1 MNLVDSHDTGRILTS
16 LRGSKAEL
24 KQVATFQATWLGA
37 PSIYYGD
44 EAGMGNAASPD
55 PFYVSRQF
63 YDWQHPDADMQS
75 YYRSVLGIR
84 QANPALRDGTITPL
98 VLNNS
103 NRIVSFLR
111 RDVQESVAVAFNDDT
126 KAHTVKLKLPGLRTG
141 MILTDALSGTGYT
154 VAGGT
159 VTLKL
164 RGTSAA
170 ILAPAPVS
178 PHEVHP

>member
-1 MNLVDSHDTGRILTS
+1 VFI
-16 LRGSKAEL
+16 A
-24 KQVATFQATWLGA
+24 
-37 PSIYYGD
+37 
-44 EAGMGNAASPD
+44 
-55 PFYVSRQF
+55 
-63 YDWQHPDADMQS
+63 
-75 YYRSVLGIR
+75 
-84 QANPALRDGTITPL
+84 
-98 VLNNS
+98 
-103 NRIVSFLR
+103 RIVSFLR
-111 RDVQESVAVAFNDDT
+111 RDNQHSVAVAFNDDT